1 MFRAALARWLQTPPV
16 SGWQA
21 LLVAMFAIWLPT
33 IVRAAVSGVVTGCEF
48 TPYLPFV
55 LICAIL
61 LRWWQAGAVALVSV
75 AILGGLFGGSPPH
88 HMSCFVPAAGIFL
101 ASSAIM
107 IAVAILARW
116 AIVQVRRP
124 DDSAGGVVF
133 SLDKGDV
140 WASWNGQGMP
150 VRLGSQRRVAH
161 MMLDFLARQKPDERS
176 S

>member
-1 MFRAALARWLQTPPV
+1 
-16 SGWQA
+16 
-21 LLVAMFAIWLPT
+21 
-33 IVRAAVSGVVTGCEF
+33 
-48 TPYLPFV
+48 
-55 LICAIL
+55 
-61 LRWWQAGAVALVSV
+61 
-75 AILGGLFGGSPPH
+75 
-88 HMSCFVPAAGIFL
+88 MSCFVPAAGIFL

-150 VRLGSQRRVAH
+150 VRLASQRRVAH